1 MPNIFDILGPVMIG
15 PSSSHTAGAA
25 RMGNMA
31 RTLLGSEPVETKIHL
46 HGSFA
51 ETGKGHGTDRAIVGG
66 LLGMKPDDSHI
77 PFAFD
82 EAKERG
88 LKYEIDTVA
97 LRDAHPNTAV
107 IELTGA
113 DGKQLVMQASSI
125 GGGRIVVN
133 KLDGIDVN
141 FTGNFNTLVIRNQDE
156 NGAVAAVTS
165 ILSQIRV
172 NVANMSL
179 CRHKRGGDALMVI
192 ETDQHVKPNQVEFLS
207 ELPGIISVTYYDK
220 EEAADTYTGTRKS
233 VSGLVGGDGIK
244 MRQYAM
250 RGAAMSGGYVCDV
263 IAEALSMA
271 ESNAC
276 MRRIVAAPTAGACGV
291 LPAVLLPLCNY
302 EEITQHQLLEAL
314 YVASGIGAVIAHR
327 ACISG
332 AAGGC
337 QAEIGTAAAMAA
349 GALVA
354 IKGGTGA
361 QIGHAV
367 AMALKNLMGLIC
379 DPVAGLVEVPCVK
392 RNVIGAVDAVSAA
405 DMALAGVESRI
416 PVDEVIDAMGDV
428 GRRMPVEFRETALGG
443 LATTP
448 TGQEIKHCMN
458 KKEE

>member
-1 MPNIFDILGPVMIG
+1 MLNIFDILGPVMIG

-88 LKYEIDTVA
+88 LKYEIDAVA

-107 IELTGA
+107 IE
-113 DGKQLVMQASSI
+113 ASSI

-220 EEAADTYTGTRKS
+220 EEED
-233 VSGLVGGDGIK
+233 DG
-244 MRQYAM
+244 
-250 RGAAMSGGYVCDV
+250 
-263 IAEALSMA
+263 
-271 ESNAC
+271 
-276 MRRIVAAPTAGACGV
+276 
-291 LPAVLLPLCNY
+291 
-302 EEITQHQLLEAL
+302 
-314 YVASGIGAVIAHR
+314 
-327 ACISG
+327 
-332 AAGGC
+332 
-337 QAEIGTAAAMAA
+337 
-349 GALVA
+349 
-354 IKGGTGA
+354 
-361 QIGHAV
+361 
-367 AMALKNLMGLIC
+367 
-379 DPVAGLVEVPCVK
+379 
-392 RNVIGAVDAVSAA
+392 
-405 DMALAGVESRI
+405 SRF
-416 PVDEVIDAMGDV
+416 DEGNI
-428 GRRMPVEFRETALGG
+428 
-443 LATTP
+443 
-448 TGQEIKHCMN
+448 
-458 KKEE
+458 